1 MGPTNWCPRGPE
13 GEVKKNK
20 QAVRLTAQPR
30 GAREGGTTRPAQG
43 APPPSSLLNGLAFCL
58 PRPTRARAS
67 EFPCLRGHV
76 PRAGPSG
83 SEAPPVLTPCPQL
96 DMNNKRTLLNTPG
109 CFAPLC
115 RCTERSPSLR
125 TGKAHSLEGRR
136 ASAHPKPSQLFHN
149 LSVSLPCYFCVAVIS
164 GTAVLSPSSW
174 F

>member
-1 MGPTNWCPRGPE
+1 MGPTNWCRRGPE

-83 SEAPPVLTPCPQL
+83 REAPPVLTPCPQL
-96 DMNNKRTLLNTPG
+96 DVNDKRTLLNMPG

-115 RCTERSPSLR
+115 RCTDAPPPYARGKPTRWKAGGPVLTRSR
-125 TGKAHSLEGRR
+125 
-136 ASAHPKPSQLFHN
+136 
-149 LSVSLPCYFCVAVIS
+149 
-164 GTAVLSPSSW
+164 PSSSTTCLSLCPATSALL
-174 F
+174 